1 MRKKKHNKSKQKNS
15 MAETNPIITIITVN
29 ININGFKIKQRI
41 ETLKN
46 DLKNKIQQN
55 AVHKRSA

>member
-1 MRKKKHNKSKQKNS
+1 